1 MQALDPHSFFENILV
16 FAELTDDGP
25 LSIFVKISLQ
35 SKTGYNME
43 WNGNKL
49 RQRVESSGFT
59 QESFSKKVGVSRPT
73 YNAWIGGQVPKGIHL
88 IRIWDVLG
96 LEPDALFESGRPNV
110 RVLPSHRKRGAAKV
124 THETNRNATALA
136 ESYAG
141 FFDEADVPVL
151 QPVAPQR
158 TPESAVKLA
167 AEMRKLMG
175 LGDGHTPPALRQVF
189 DLLQKLGVYVVF
201 AKFPEGI
208 KDYAFYTQIK
218 GNRVV
223 FVNTTTNE
231 LDLIFPLLHEAV
243 HAVRNICPG
252 EGEAW
257 DEEEDLFCDRVAGL
271 VQFPDGY
278 IEDVRAAIQGC
289 EKGHLIDTLTGFAER
304 HHHAIYGLIRRL
316 VESKA
321 LNQPKTMQ
329 PYLMADSRLRK
340 RHGTL
345 RSHLLNN
352 GHIGNFLD
360 AFRAYSPLWV
370 GLFLR
375 HVGGMTVSRLA
386 ECLDLSYVD
395 AKSVM
400 DEWADPALESRTT

>member
-1 MQALDPHSFFENILV
+1 
-16 FAELTDDGP
+16 
-25 LSIFVKISLQ
+25 
-35 SKTGYNME
+35 ME

-59 QESFSKKVGVSRPT
+59 QESFSKKVGVTRPT

-110 RVLPSHRKRGAAKV
+110 RVVPSHRKRGAAKV
-124 THETNRNATALA
+124 TDSTNQAATALA
-136 ESYAG
+136 ESFAG
-141 FFDEADVPVL
+141 FFDETDAPVL
-151 QPVAPQR
+151 QLVATLR
-158 TPESAVKLA
+158 TSETAVKLA
-167 AEMRKLMG
+167 SEMRKLMG
-175 LGDGHTPPALRQVF
+175 LGDGHTPPTLRQVF
-189 DLLQKLGVYVVF
+189 DLLVKLGVYVVF
-201 AKFPEGI
+201 AKFSEAI

-223 FVNTTTNE
+223 FVNTDTNE

-243 HAVRNICPG
+243 HAVRNVCPG

-257 DEEEDLFCDRVAGL
+257 DAEEDLFCDRVAGL
-271 VQFPDGY
+271 VQFPNGY
-278 IEDVRAAIQGC
+278 VEDVRAVIQVC
-289 EKGHLIDTLTGFAER
+289 AKGHLIETLKGFSER

-316 VESKA
+316 VEVKA
-321 LNQPKTMQ
+321 LSQPKNMR
-329 PYLMADSRLRK
+329 PYLMADSGLRK
-340 RHGTL
+340 RHVTL
-345 RSHLLNN
+345 RLHLLDE

-360 AFRAYSPLWV
+360 AFKAYSPLWAR
-370 GLFLR
+370 LLQ
-375 HVGGMTVSRLA
+375 HHIGGMTVSRLA

-400 DEWADPALESRTT
+400 EEWANPASESRTKKD